1 MKNRFLVFYTIL
13 ISAIYLLGVGYFGYS
28 LFVEYSNASSN
39 IYYIFNT
46 TKILESL
53 KISILIIASATVLT
67 IILLIVTYCKK
78 QKKYNMVM
86 EVEEAAINDDNIV
99 EEDEQK
105 NEIIEENKDNN
116 EDLQDSSQSD
126 EVQNEEKNELPS
138 EECKPVMIEDSNVLF
153 SEKTHFIME
162 EYLENRLNSELN
174 RAISSEF
181 DLALF
186 IIQIKNLNKEAD
198 YIEKLSDYISVQFQ
212 FKDLIFEFKDDC
224 IACIKTNCIIDDA
237 VALADK
243 IHKEIVDI
251 TKEKCYI
258 GVSTRSIRM
267 ISAERIITEAYEA
280 LKHAYEDEENP
291 IIGFR
296 VNAEKYMEMMKNQ

>member
-86 EVEEAAINDDNIV
+86 EDEESAINDDNIV
-99 EEDEQK
+99 EEDELD
-105 NEIIEENKDNN
+105 NEIEEENAD
-116 EDLQDSSQSD
+116 DSEELKETSQE

-186 IIQIKNLNKEAD
+186 IIQIKNLNKDAD

-237 VALADK
+237 IALADK

-280 LKHAYEDEENP
+280 LKHAHEDEENP

>member
-67 IILLIVTYCKK
+67 IILLIVSYCKK
-78 QKKYNMVM
+78 QKKYNMVL
-86 EVEEAAINDDNIV
+86 EDEETAINDDNIV
-99 EEDEQK
+99 EEDELD
-105 NEIIEENKDNN
+105 NEIEEENAD
-116 EDLQDSSQSD
+116 DSEELKETSQE

-186 IIQIKNLNKEAD
+186 IIQIKNLNKDAD

-237 VALADK
+237 IALADK

-280 LKHAYEDEENP
+280 LKHAHEDEENP

>member
-86 EVEEAAINDDNIV
+86 EDEEAAINDDNIV
-99 EEDEQK
+99 EEDELD
-105 NEIIEENKDNN
+105 NEIEEENAD
-116 EDLQDSSQSD
+116 DSEELKETSQE

-186 IIQIKNLNKEAD
+186 IIQIKNLNKDAD

-237 VALADK
+237 IALADK

-280 LKHAYEDEENP
+280 LKHAHEDEENP

>member
-13 ISAIYLLGVGYFGYS
+13 ISTIYLLGVGYFGYS

-78 QKKYNMVM
+78 QKKYNIVM
-86 EVEEAAINDDNIV
+86 EDEEAAINDDNIV
-99 EEDEQK
+99 EEDELD
-105 NEIIEENKDNN
+105 NEIEEENAD
-116 EDLQDSSQSD
+116 DSEELKETSQE

-186 IIQIKNLNKEAD
+186 IIQIKNLNKDAD

-237 VALADK
+237 IALADK

-280 LKHAYEDEENP
+280 LKHAHEDEENP

>member
-86 EVEEAAINDDNIV
+86 EDEESAINDDNIV
-99 EEDEQK
+99 EEDELD
-105 NEIIEENKDNN
+105 NEIEEENAD
-116 EDLQDSSQSD
+116 DSEELKETSQE

-186 IIQIKNLNKEAD
+186 IIQIKNLNKDAD

-280 LKHAYEDEENP
+280 LKHAHEDEENP

>member
-86 EVEEAAINDDNIV
+86 EDEETAINDDNIV
-99 EEDEQK
+99 EEDELD
-105 NEIIEENKDNN
+105 NEIEEENSD
-116 EDLQDSSQSD
+116 DSEELKETSQE

-186 IIQIKNLNKEAD
+186 IIQIKNLNKDAD

-237 VALADK
+237 IALADK

-280 LKHAYEDEENP
+280 LKHAHEDEENP

>member
-86 EVEEAAINDDNIV
+86 EDKESAINDDNIV
-99 EEDEQK
+99 EEDELD
-105 NEIIEENKDNN
+105 NEIEEENAD
-116 EDLQDSSQSD
+116 DSEELKETSQE

-212 FKDLIFEFKDDC
+212 FKDLIFEFKEDC

-280 LKHAYEDEENP
+280 LKHAHEDEENP